1 MTNRIIL
8 IFVCMLSICFNTF
21 VSTAD
26 ECVEDLKSLV
36 TKFNTSDNIQKIQ
49 KTFYPYKKKPAPHYV
64 YINYCYDEPCNVST
78 AKYNY
83 YWSDINIFDVLGYH
97 QFIALTFDLE
107 DIRYENPVQSF
118 IIPQICNDTN
128 LRELLGSLTL
138 QVTLYY
144 Y

>member
-26 ECVEDLKSLV
+26 ECVKDLKSLV

-49 KTFYPYKKKPAPHYV
+49 KTFYPYKNKPAPHCV
-64 YINYCYDEPCNVST
+64 YINYCYDEPCNVNT
-78 AKYNY
+78 ANYLY
-83 YWSDINIFDVLGYH
+83 YWADNNIFNVLGYH
-97 QFIALTFDLE
+97 QFVALTFELE
-107 DIRYENPVQSF
+107 DMRNEIAVQPF
-118 IIPQICNDTN
+118 IIPQICDDTN
-128 LRELLGSLTL
+128 PHELLQSLTI